1 MKVGFLLD
9 EKGEPLPIFKA
20 DKEDRVWPNSLYT
33 LVGLSNGVNN
43 PTVSPLEWVFLWLF
57 SFFLWKNKKEKKEK

>member
-43 PTVSPLEWVFLWLF
+43 PTVSPLE
-57 SFFLWKNKKEKKEK
+57 